1 MIDALIR
8 SLRLSRFLRFL
19 VAGTFNTLL
28 GFSVYSAAI
37 LSGTPIWLALM
48 IGLVAGVA
56 FNFVSTGGYVF
67 RDTALV
73 RLPRFVF
80 CYLLVYGVNLQLL
93 GWLSGWIKGDFL
105 PQAILSFPMAAFSYL
120 LMARIV
126 FAKPAPVQDSEKG

>member
-1 MIDALIR
+1 MIDAVIR
-8 SLRLSRFLRFL
+8 SLRINRFLRFL
-19 VAGTFNTLL
+19 VAGAVNTLL
-28 GFSVYSAAI
+28 GFAVYSAAI
-37 LSGTPIWLALM
+37 LSGTPTWLALL

-73 RLPRFVF
+73 RLPRFFF
-80 CYLLVYGVNLQLL
+80 CYLLVYGVNLLLL
-93 GWLSGWIKGDFL
+93 GWLSEWIRGDLL

-126 FAKPAPVQDSEKG
+126 FAKPAPVQASEKG

>member
-1 MIDALIR
+1 MIDAVIR
-8 SLRLSRFLRFL
+8 SLRLNRFLRFL
-19 VAGTFNTLL
+19 VAGTLNTLL
-28 GFSVYSAAI
+28 GFAVYSAAI
-37 LSGTPIWLALM
+37 LSGAPIWLALM

-93 GWLSGWIKGDFL
+93 GWLSGWIRGDLL

-126 FAKPAPVQDSEKG
+126 FAKPAPVQGSEKG